1 MLQFNEIIFH
11 INYKYKTII
20 IMETSRDKQKESQL
34 QKTHVY
40 VK

>member
-11 INYKYKTII
+11 INYKYKTIV
-20 IMETSRDKQKESQL
+20 MVTSRDKQKESQL
-34 QKTHVY
+34 QQTHVY